1 MKYLLIL
8 SLLIAISAQAQTI
21 TPKQAKDSVG
31 KTETV
36 CGAVFNVHVGPNKT
50 YINFGDAYPNQ
61 VFSVAIDNDDASKF
75 SYKLET
81 LENKKVCITGLL
93 KMYKEKP
100 EIIVTDEKQ
109 IEIK

>member
-1 MKYLLIL
+1 MKYLFIL
-8 SLLIAISAQAQTI
+8 SLFFAISTRAQTV
-21 TPKQAKDSVG
+21 TPAQAKDSVG

-36 CGAVFNVHVGPNKT
+36 CGAVFNVHVGANNT

-61 VFSVAIDNDDASKF
+61 SFSVAINNDDAAKF
-75 SYKLET
+75 SYKLEA

-100 EIIVTDEKQ
+100 EIMVTDEKQ
-109 IEIK
+109 IQIK